1 MADTPLKNEG
11 GLPSNVKDLTHE
23 QLEVLASIPPE
34 KLGEETLNQLGH
46 HKKPVLNAI
55 RAKCFD
61 CVGNSY
67 TEVRKCV
74 SVNCSL
80 WVYRLGKNPFRKTE

>member
-1 MADTPLKNEG
+1 MTDTPLKNEG
-11 GLPSNVKDLTHE
+11 GLPANIKDLTYD

-46 HKKPVLNAI
+46 QKKPVLNAI

-67 TEVRKCV
+67 TEVRKCA
-74 SVNCSL
+74 SVGCSL
-80 WVYRLGKNPFRKTE
+80 WAYRTGKNPFRKTK

>member
-1 MADTPLKNEG
+1 MTDTPLKNEG
-11 GLPSNVKDLTHE
+11 VLPSNVKDLTYNQKE
-23 QLEVLASIPPE
+23 ALASIPPK
-34 KLGEETLNQLGH
+34 KLGEETLKQLGH
-46 HKKPVLNAI
+46 RKKPILNVI

-74 SVNCSL
+74 SVDCSL